1 MKTDYDVI
9 VVGAGPAGSMTAMHA
24 AKGGARVLMIEK
36 RQEIGSSLRCAEGIS
51 KKGLDKVEI
60 QVDRRWVSSEVAG
73 AKIVS
78 PNGSV
83 FRIDERQAGDEV
95 GMVLERHLF
104 DKAIAAKAAHV
115 GVEIKLKCS
124 ATDVIMEKG
133 KVVGIK
139 GIDNGEPY
147 KLTAGCV
154 VAADGYE
161 SQVARWAGVET
172 KLKPGDITTCF
183 QYRMTNLKT
192 EPDYCEFILGSTAPG
207 GYVWVFPK
215 GDDTANV
222 GIGVLLSKLKRPGEV
237 KAYLDKFIKKDPR
250 LNCGQP
256 LEALAGAVSVSV
268 PLEKTVADGLMIVG
282 DAARVIDPIT
292 GGGIANGCMTG
303 FIGGKVLAKCVE
315 ANDFSEKML
324 MEYDAGW
331 RENMEERLY
340 RNWMA
345 KEKFLTLSD
354 QTLDSV
360 IDTLSTAGVDKM
372 SVFNILKAIKEK
384 HPELVKEF
392 EDLI

>member
-1 MKTDYDVI
+1 VAAE
-9 VVGAGPAGSMTAMHA
+9 VV
-24 AKGGARVLMIEK
+24 
-36 RQEIGSSLRCAEGIS
+36 
-51 KKGLDKVEI
+51 
-60 QVDRRWVSSEVAG
+60 G

-83 FRIDERQAGDEV
+83 FRIDESSAGDEV

-104 DKAIAAKAAHV
+104 DKAIAAKAARA
-115 GVEIKLKCS
+115 GTEIRLKCG
-124 ATDVIMEKG
+124 ATDVIMDKG
-133 KVVGIK
+133 KVTGIK
-139 GIDNGEPY
+139 GIDNGEPF

-161 SQVARWAGVET
+161 SQVARWAGMET
-172 KLKPGDITTCF
+172 KLKQGDITTCF

-192 EPDYCEFILGSTAPG
+192 EPDYCEFVLGSAAPG

-222 GIGVLLSKLKRPGEV
+222 GIGVLLSKLKKPGQV
-237 KAYLDKFIKKDPR
+237 KAYLDKFIKNDPR
-250 LNCGQP
+250 LNCGQL
-256 LEALAGAVSVSV
+256 LEAIAGAVSVSA
-268 PLEKTVADGLMIVG
+268 PLEKTVMDGLIIVG

-303 FIGGKVLAKCVE
+303 FIGGKVLAKCAE
-315 ANDFSEKML
+315 ANDYSEKML
-324 MEYDAGW
+324 LEYDAGW
-331 RENMEERLY
+331 REDMEERLY

-345 KEKFLTLSD
+345 KEKFLTLTD
-354 QTLDSV
+354 KTLDSV

-372 SVFNILKAIKEK
+372 SVFNILKAIKDK